1 MPVREDRPYAQF
13 NFLVDLNGVPGMDA
27 NSYSGGF
34 QEVSGIG
41 MEVTVAEYRNGN
53 DKDNGVRK
61 VTMLNKSTDVTL
73 KRGVIGSTSLY
84 EWLND
89 IRNGNQKAFR
99 DVTVTLMSENREAV
113 LEFRLLRF
121 TREQSGEVGTE
132 MEPCLGAPQHKPT
145 GEQDDDTPCKCGD
158 ACVHGCTGPK
168 AACSAAVRAVI
179 CALKA
184 W

>member
-113 LEFRLLRF
+113 LEFRLLRARIIKATF
-121 TREQSGEVGTE
+121 GPMNAKGNDVAMEE
-132 MEPCLGAPQHKPT
+132 MVMAYERL
-145 GEQDDDTPCKCGD
+145 E
-158 ACVHGCTGPK
+158 
-168 AACSAAVRAVI
+168 
-179 CALKA
+179 LKA
-184 W
+184 R